1 MKKTGAG
8 ILYTDGKT
16 VLLLYRSEYVK
27 AHSFT
32 WAPTGGS
39 IEDGEDL
46 LEAAKRESLEEI
58 GVFKGKQIAEFP
70 QDKFAM
76 FRQNGLHLKMLKI
89 MIYILISK
97 KNGPNIFGPLRNTI
111 IHLTNG
117 LRKTRTLIA
126 FFPDTRPAFC
136 HLECANF
143 FNSSITLI
151 SLIIIAN
158 HPKLLVCQYRLCAKH
173 N

>member
-76 FRQNGLHLKMLKI
+76 FIFKVSKPFDVELNNEHRTSKWVAFEDVENYDLHPNFKKEWPKYLRAIEKYNHSFNEWVTQNKDSHRL
-89 MIYILISK
+89 
-97 KNGPNIFGPLRNTI
+97 
-111 IHLTNG
+111 
-117 LRKTRTLIA
+117 
-126 FFPDTRPAFC
+126 FP
-136 HLECANF
+136 
-143 FNSSITLI
+143 
-151 SLIIIAN
+151 
-158 HPKLLVCQYRLCAKH
+158 
-173 N
+173 